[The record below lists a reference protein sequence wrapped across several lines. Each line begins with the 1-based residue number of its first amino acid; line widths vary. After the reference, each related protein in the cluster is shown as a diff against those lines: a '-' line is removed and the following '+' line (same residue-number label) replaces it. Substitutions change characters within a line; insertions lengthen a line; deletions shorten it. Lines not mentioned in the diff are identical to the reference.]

1 MNLPLTGGMMPKNAA
16 VIQAAGKGSRFLGST
31 YKLLTSVDGK
41 PMILK
46 TLEPVLETG
55 FDEVVVVIGA
65 HADDMREILVNY
77 PVKII
82 ENKDWE
88 RGQSTSLSAG
98 LRAVE
103 MISERACLLLGDQ
116 PFLKASTLTA
126 LLKESEMYPEDVI
139 VPIYGDRRGNPIVVP
154 AYRYSLLLELTQ
166 GDAGGRKLLETVGY
180 RGLPVDDAGVLR
192 DVDTREDIITA
203 EREM

>member
-1 MNLPLTGGMMPKNAA
+1 MVRNAA
-16 VIQAAGKGSRFLGST
+16 VIQAAGKGSRFQGST
-31 YKLLTSVDGK
+31 YKLLTPVDGK

-46 TLEPVLETG
+46 TLEPILQTG

-65 HADDMREILVNY
+65 HADEMRRTLINY
-77 PVKII
+77 PVKIV

-88 RGQSTSLSAG
+88 CGQSTSLSAG

-103 MISERACLLLGDQ
+103 MTSARACLMLGDQ

-126 LLKESEMYPEDVI
+126 LLNESVEHPEDVI
-139 VPIYGDRRGNPIVVP
+139 VPIYGNRRGNPIIVP
-154 AYRYSLLLELTQ
+154 AYRYGLLLELTR
-166 GDAGGRKLLETVGY
+166 GDTGGRKLLETVGY

-192 DVDTREDIITA
+192 DVDTTEDIGKSA
-203 EREM
+203 ERDK